1 MDETAAGAS
10 ARILWDYHRLD
21 QEIGEADVI
30 VGLGS
35 YDLRVAD
42 RVAELFL
49 SGCAARVIFT
59 GHSGHWTE
67 GRYAGSEAAAFAG
80 RAIGR
85 GVPEDAIAL
94 EERARNIGENVAFSA
109 ELIAACARVVFVTK
123 PQTQRRCW
131 ATVLRQWREVAEGDA
146 AGRLRVTAP
155 ATLFEDQP
163 TPDYPLRRLIEE
175 MVGDLWRIL
184 EYPKLGF
191 QVPQAVPDD
200 VLDAYGRLCAAGY
213 DGHIPR

>member
-1 MDETAAGAS
+1 MDEASAKAA

-21 QEIGEADVI
+21 QEVGAADIV

-42 RVAELFL
+42 RVADLFL
-49 SGCAARVIFT
+49 SRVAKRIIFT
-59 GHSGHWTE
+59 GQSGHWTQ
-67 GRYAGSEAAAFAG
+67 GRYAGSEAAAFAA
-80 RAIGR
+80 RAINR
-85 GVPEDAIAL
+85 GVPQHAITL
-94 EERARNIGENVAFSA
+94 EERAKNIGENIAFSA
-109 ELIAACARVVFVTK
+109 LLIEAGARVAFVTK

-131 ATVLRQWREVAEGDA
+131 ATVLRPWPGLSDEA
-146 AGRLRVTAP
+146 ARSRLSVTAP
-155 ATLFEDQP
+155 STDFEDQP
-163 TPDYPLRRLIEE
+163 TADFPLRRLIEE

-191 QVPQAVPDD
+191 QVPQAVPGE
-200 VLDAYGRLCAAGY
+200 VFDAYRRLCAAGY